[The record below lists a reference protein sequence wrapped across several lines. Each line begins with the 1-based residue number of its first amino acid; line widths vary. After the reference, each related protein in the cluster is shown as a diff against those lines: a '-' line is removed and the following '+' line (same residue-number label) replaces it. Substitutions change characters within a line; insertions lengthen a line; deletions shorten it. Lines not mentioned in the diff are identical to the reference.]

1 MTLWHDLGDLP
12 EVSLVV
18 TGAGTSLGWGSV
30 GLLPLQPQ
38 VFPYW
43 SLMAFFI
50 FFLETWGHHPHLFL
64 LTGDEDPRFLH
75 LGRGC
80 TQGTVRTAAISRWPC
95 GCQHDHRTPGI
106 QVPAAQERQH

>member
-38 VFPYW
+38 VFLYW

-50 FFLETWGHHPHLFL
+50 FFWRLGVTTPTSSSSLVMKILGSFTWAG
-64 LTGDEDPRFLH
+64 GAR
-75 LGRGC
+75 RG
-80 TQGTVRTAAISRWPC
+80 Q
-95 GCQHDHRTPGI
+95 
-106 QVPAAQERQH
+106 